1 MRSTYFAAGT
11 AAALAASLAAA
22 QPVWQPYDD
31 GSTAQ
36 AAPASQPAGPPPPP
50 APPSAPLPPPSPQA
64 AERPSESPDRPAPTP
79 PPIRAAL
86 ATAAAEDP
94 VALPPPPS
102 ASAASPW
109 APDASALPADPAGAA
124 PPPSAM
130 NAAEPSAAASASPA
144 APPAPGAPDS
154 GESSEDSE
162 PCKDGDVK
170 SAEAPTAP
178 RSGFSGSPSAS
189 ELTKPS
195 GPGFSGGAGFGTLS
209 RELYATVLLATSF
222 TFGPV
227 SLGVQ
232 APLRFKI
239 YDLDRNQAL
248 FQLRKEDWDEPG
260 DFLRILRFVELNRPK
275 DKVYARFGEL
285 AGTTLGHGTIVSS
298 YYNSVDVDHYQS
310 GVRFNLNLAPG
321 GVETMLNDVARPRL
335 LGARVYARPWHFIDR
350 CSVLCRFAVGAS
362 AFVDGA
368 APRTLDGATV
378 DAAREVHATNKALSV
393 FGVDAEFSAVSNALL
408 DVTPYTDLN
417 FIGGQGAGWHAGVL
431 VGVHPSVVGGQFRF
445 EFRRMGARYLPG
457 YFDALYEIQRFEYR
471 DGKTKLQY
479 LEDGGSG
486 EAKNGY
492 YGELVVGFGSLLSI
506 MGGYEDYQGPN
517 NSSLQLQAV
526 LPTVVGLKIGAYY
539 VKRNFDRLAE
549 VFDPKGAMGIF
560 EARYALY
567 PFLAV
572 VAQGARQWKV
582 DADGRFQVVDSFHL
596 GFDFNVQF

>member
-1 MRSTYFAAGT
+1 MRSTFFAAGT
-11 AAALAASLAAA
+11 ATALAASLAAA

-31 GSTAQ
+31 GATAQ
-36 AAPASQPAGPPPPP
+36 AAAASQPAEPPPPP
-50 APPSAPLPPPSPQA
+50 APPPAPLPPPSSPQVG
-64 AERPSESPDRPAPTP
+64 ERPPEGQDGAAPAP
-79 PPIRAAL
+79 
-86 ATAAAEDP
+86 
-94 VALPPPPS
+94 
-102 ASAASPW
+102 
-109 APDASALPADPAGAA
+109 PDASAA
-124 PPPSAM
+124 PSAADGS
-130 NAAEPSAAASASPA
+130 AAEPSPADPGAAAGPAAAPNPAAPPAAASASPA
-144 APPAPGAPDS
+144 ALPAPAAPGAPDS
-154 GESSEDSE
+154 GKSSEDSE

-170 SAEAPTAP
+170 SAEAPTAL
-178 RSGFSGSPSAS
+178 RSGFSGSPAAS
-189 ELTKPS
+189 ELTKPA

-209 RELYATVLLATSF
+209 KELYATVLLATSF

-275 DKVYARFGEL
+275 DTVYARFGEL
-285 AGTTLGHGTIVSS
+285 TGTTMGHGTIVSS

-321 GVETMLNDVARPRL
+321 GVETMLNDVAGPRL

-350 CSVLCRFAVGAS
+350 CSVLCRLAIGAS

-368 APRTLDGATV
+368 APRTLDGATL
-378 DAAREVHATNKALSV
+378 DAAREVHARNKAMGV
-393 FGVDAEFSAVSNALL
+393 YGVDAEFSAVSNALL

-431 VGVHPSVVGGQFRF
+431 VGVHPPVIGGQFRF
-445 EFRRMGARYLPG
+445 EFRRLGARYLPG
-457 YFDALYEIQRFEYR
+457 YFDALYEIQRFDYR

-486 EAKNGY
+486 EAKSGY

-517 NSSLQLQAV
+517 NSSLQLQVV
-526 LPTVVGLKIGAYY
+526 LPTIAGLKIGAYY
-539 VKRNFDRLAE
+539 VKRNFEGLAE

-560 EARYALY
+560 EARYSLY
-567 PFLAV
+567 PFMAV
-572 VAQGARQWKV
+572 VAQGARQWRV
-582 DADGRFQVVDSFHL
+582 GADGRFQVVDSFHL